1 LKEKEL
7 KSVALL
13 TIGCRD
19 AENDW
24 NANHKR
30 VSRSK
35 EKLFLNIET
44 EVHQA
49 ADTSI

>member
-13 TIGCRD
+13 PIGYRD

-24 NANHKR
+24 NANLPKVR
-30 VSRSK
+30 RSK